1 MSDQTDALLDAL
13 RQSGEANASARA
25 ALAFTGDGSV
35 DAERERLRA
44 EVATTLARSV
54 RPTDRPVAR
63 WLLEQEVAAHEA
75 RGEGANEPL
84 YTLVA
89 VVARFAQPA
98 DALLIWRAHEATP
111 QTRMGIDV
119 EQLGRLGLAA
129 TRAELERLTQQP
141 GQVADEAQ
149 QALYW
154 LDDGAASGAFDD
166 LAGYFLW
173 ADERFGL
180 TVSGPT

>member
-1 MSDQTDALLDAL
+1 MNEQAETLLAAL
-13 RQSGEANASARA
+13 RQTGEAGADARA
-25 ALAFTGDGSV
+25 ALAYTGDGAV

-44 EVATTLARSV
+44 AVVATLAGSV
-54 RPTDRPVAR
+54 RPTDLPVAR
-63 WLLEQEVAAHEA
+63 WLLEQEIATHNA
-75 RGEGANEPL
+75 RGEGAREEL

-89 VVARFAQPA
+89 VVARFAQPS
-98 DALLIWRAHEATP
+98 DALLIWRAREATP
-111 QTRMGIDV
+111 QTHIGIDV
-119 EQLGRLGLAA
+119 EQLGRLGLTA
-129 TRAELERLTQQP
+129 TRAELERVAQQA
-141 GQVADEAQ
+141 GKVAAEAQ